1 MEFLEFIPIILA
13 CVAIVTCSSRYIHER
28 RKSTKFSLFLATI
41 ASMLLIIAQTS
52 WWDSVVNQDDLLG
65 TVFANHIWL
74 LFNTLT
80 TFIFIT
86 ISYPSKSRE
95 K

>member
-13 CVAIVTCSSRYIHER
+13 CVAIITCSSRYIHER
-28 RKSTKFSLFLATI
+28 RKFMKFSLFLATI

-52 WWDSVVNQDDLLG
+52 WWDSAINQDDLLG
-65 TVFANHIWL
+65 TVFANYVWL

-80 TFIFIT
+80 TMIFIA
-86 ISYPSKSRE
+86 ISFPTKSRE